1 MAGSTVA
8 PLWRVNHI
16 CAMIMSD
23 RYRIVGR
30 AVIDNDRPDAGRHP
44 TQHPVQRF
52 SLVEAR
58 QYDLDLG
65 PVGDHA
71 QTLFLRRHRSA
82 DSIAFGSL
90 TPSCRANQQS
100 GSGNPFLP
108 RLLIM
113 AARVLVVEDDATMA
127 EVLRAYLSRAGYQVE
142 WSGDGTEALQLWQRI
157 SPDVVVLDIMLPGL
171 SGLEVLRRRRRSGD
185 HARVIMLSARGEEE
199 DRLLGLET
207 GADDYVVK
215 PFSPREVV
223 LRVEALL
230 RRTEGLAGTQLVN
243 STVTLGP
250 VTIDSAAR
258 EARRSGRL
266 LALTMREFDLLAF
279 LASHSGETFSKDQ
292 LLRRVW
298 GWDFGDT
305 STVTVHVRRLREKL
319 ERDPSDPRLVLTVG
333 RFGYRMARE
342 DELVGEDSRS

>member
-1 MAGSTVA
+1 
-8 PLWRVNHI
+8 
-16 CAMIMSD
+16 
-23 RYRIVGR
+23 
-30 AVIDNDRPDAGRHP
+30 
-44 TQHPVQRF
+44 
-52 SLVEAR
+52 
-58 QYDLDLG
+58 
-65 PVGDHA
+65 
-71 QTLFLRRHRSA
+71 
-82 DSIAFGSL
+82 
-90 TPSCRANQQS
+90 
-100 GSGNPFLP
+100 
-108 RLLIM
+108 M

-319 ERDPSDPRLVLTVG
+319 ERDPSDPRLLLTVG